1 MRARFLLLLKR
12 VSEPGSAARRH
23 GQHALAASFLL
34 AVSLVPA
41 FAQSAPP
48 DAAARPAATRSSA
61 MQSSGGL
68 AHPAAPRQGN
78 SGSFIDNKTATSQN
92 LAKAEQEDEE
102 YVFKHSAS
110 VRAFARLFH
119 LSPDVASGFFWA
131 FNAIILFV
139 FVGYFLV
146 TGLPKAFRSR
156 RERLER
162 QIVEA
167 RSATE
172 KAEERLRAVEE
183 RLGRLDSEI
192 AAVRE
197 QAERDSVN
205 DELRIKQTMEDERH
219 RIVASAEQEI
229 AAAGAAAERRLR
241 RFAAELAVERATSR
255 LRLTEG
261 DDRTLIQEFA
271 ASLGSN
277 GSQGS
282 RN

>member
-1 MRARFLLLLKR
+1 MRAPFLLLRPLQR
-12 VSEPGSAARRH
+12 ESEPGPEAHSNRK
-23 GQHALAASFLL
+23 HALAAGLLL
-34 AVSLVPA
+34 AVSLTPA
-41 FAQSAPP
+41 FAQSAAPE
-48 DAAARPAATRSSA
+48 AAARPAATQPAGTSA
-61 MQSSGGL
+61 NQ
-68 AHPAAPRQGN
+68 AAPQQGN
-78 SGSFIDNKTATSQN
+78 DGSFIDSKTASSQN

-119 LSPDVASGFFWA
+119 LSPEVASGFFWA

-156 RERLER
+156 RQQLDR

-167 RSATE
+167 RVATE

-197 QAERDSVN
+197 QAERDSAN
-205 DELRIKQTMEDERH
+205 DQLRIKQAMEDEKQK
-219 RIVASAEQEI
+219 IVASAEQEI
-229 AAAGAAAERRLR
+229 AAAGAAAERGLR
-241 RFAAELAVERATSR
+241 KFAAELAVERATSR

-277 GSQGS
+277 RSQGG